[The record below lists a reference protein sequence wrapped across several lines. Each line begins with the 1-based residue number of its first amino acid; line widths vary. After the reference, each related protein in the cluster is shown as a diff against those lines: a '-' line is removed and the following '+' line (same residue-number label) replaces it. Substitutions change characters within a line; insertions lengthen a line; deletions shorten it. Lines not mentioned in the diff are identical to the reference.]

1 MVVLSSSN
9 RLLIT
14 AALNSF
20 PVGCVR
26 LCHQHYWHRSI
37 SVTSSFRKGQA
48 GNVCGA
54 ILPPAVLTGEAGGIW
69 PAGMV
74 SLWELIS
81 LEDYRKQDI

>member
-1 MVVLSSSN
+1 M
-9 RLLIT
+9 
-14 AALNSF
+14 
-20 PVGCVR
+20 
-26 LCHQHYWHRSI
+26 
-37 SVTSSFRKGQA
+37 
-48 GNVCGA
+48 CGA